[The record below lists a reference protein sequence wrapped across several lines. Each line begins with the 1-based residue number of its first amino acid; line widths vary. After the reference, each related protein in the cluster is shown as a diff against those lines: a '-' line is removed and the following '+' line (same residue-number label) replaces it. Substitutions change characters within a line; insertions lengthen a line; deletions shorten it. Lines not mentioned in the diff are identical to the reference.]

1 MPSKEAQEKRNQIR
15 KEMQVLGELRRIDES
30 LVALKTAFEAL
41 REQGDLT
48 DDDIDVILEEFEK
61 FAHGK
66 VTELDKVRNDLR
78 NLYERYYQKYL
89 ARAIVSVKNG
99 VCQGCFVTIPPMR
112 LDIIRRMDSLEVCEN
127 CGRILVWEED
137 EE

>member
-1 MPSKEAQEKRNQIR
+1 LPSKEAQEKRNQIR

>member
-1 MPSKEAQEKRNQIR
+1 MTKNEAEERKNQMR
-15 KEMQVLGELRRIDES
+15 KEMQVLGELRRIDQS

-48 DDDIDVILEEFEK
+48 DDDIDIILDEFEK

-66 VTELDKVRNDLR
+66 VAELDKVRNDLR
-78 NLYERYYQKYL
+78 NLYDRYYKKYL

-127 CGRILVWEED
+127 CGRILIWEED
-137 EE
+137 DE